1 MFPASTH
8 NGQAVTA
15 FPDVCKTPGSGRASM
30 IPTPLP
36 NIGATRKI
44 GGGKTKFATKTAPTK
59 TATSKTGGDAPG
71 LRIQM
76 GILHRK
82 LMAMPAGNATGWH
95 KVLDEYVMT
104 SAELYKSLSG
114 R

>member
-8 NGQAVTA
+8 TGQAVLG
-15 FPDVCKTPGSGRASM
+15 FPDVCKVPGAGGPK

-36 NIGATRKI
+36 NIGTTGRT
-44 GGGKTKFATKTAPTK
+44 GGVKTKFATKTAPT
-59 TATSKTGGDAPG
+59 SKTTSRTSGDAPG
-71 LRIQM
+71 LRNQM
-76 GILHRK
+76 GILHHK
-82 LMAMPAGNATGWH
+82 LIAMPAWNTTGWH

-104 SAELYKSLSG
+104 SAELFKSISD